1 MTRAVIGVG
10 CAGILAI
17 LVVLAPLGASHVLHP
32 LPALNRSSDG
42 CFVES
47 RGLMLDSVHDVLHH
61 LLQQHFDRNGD
72 GVLVLILVF
81 DTEQDAEPLGLPVL
95 YLVVMETSM
104 AAWIRDTIDRE
115 GQGRCQD
122 MEQVGFEIK
131 EGGVVLIS

>member
-1 MTRAVIGVG
+1 MARAVVGVG
-10 CAGILAI
+10 CAGVLAI

-72 GVLVLILVF
+72 GVLDLILVF

-95 YLVVMETSM
+95 YLVDGDFDG
-104 AAWIRDTIDRE
+104 RLDQGYYDRE
-115 GQGRCQD
+115 GQRRCQD